1 MNDRLD
7 IKTPRGQAT
16 KIQEL
21 EAYFI
26 FERRYTGYKIKHT
39 DKDEP
44 ERFDGWIMRDGKK
57 RALVETKCRY
67 DKNYHEFTTE
77 YKNEWLITESKIQR
91 AADCARRECLPLYGF
106 LYIVRGQALIVKRL
120 MDKTGAVIEHR
131 TQEGPTKATVNGG
144 TAVRLNAYIDISDC
158 TPIYMVEPEP

>member
-26 FERRYTGYKIKHT
+26 FERRYTGFKIKHT

-67 DKNYHEFTTE
+67 DKNYYEFTSVSTI
-77 YKNEWLITESKIQR
+77 Y
-91 AADCARRECLPLYGF
+91 F
-106 LYIVRGQALIVKRL
+106 
-120 MDKTGAVIEHR
+120 
-131 TQEGPTKATVNGG
+131 
-144 TAVRLNAYIDISDC
+144 LNAAPYPQPH
-158 TPIYMVEPEP
+158 TRYPFPRA